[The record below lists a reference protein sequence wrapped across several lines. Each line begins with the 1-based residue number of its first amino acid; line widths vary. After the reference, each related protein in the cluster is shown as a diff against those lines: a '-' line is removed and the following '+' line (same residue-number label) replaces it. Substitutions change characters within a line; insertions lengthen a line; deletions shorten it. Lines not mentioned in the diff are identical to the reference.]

1 MINVVER
8 ANTTDLKIFQTVGCA
23 LMTEVS
29 IVQTGQNMTIYVMN
43 GRKEIK
49 CVG

>member
-8 ANTTDLKIFQTVGCA
+8 ASTTDLKIFQTIGRA

-29 IVQTGQNMTIYVMN
+29 IVQTGQNTVIVAKN
-43 GRKEIK
+43 GKEESK
-49 CVG
+49 

>member
-1 MINVVER
+1 MKNVVER
-8 ANTTDLKIFQTVGCA
+8 ANTTDFKIFQTVGCV

-29 IVQTGQNMTIYVMN
+29 IVQIGQSTVILAKN
-43 GRKEIK
+43 GKGVIK